1 MLRAGGCY
9 RERRPDTAQ
18 NAPHHTPSTASAAPV
33 LLQNKAPS
41 ASHSVHSV
49 IHMGAT
55 QMNTHKFAHWQLS
68 HPPAPNSNMGFSHLF
83 HLPSFPRLTP
93 TSTTPRSIHP
103 SFGPRS
109 APSSIFLFFPSFYST
124 VSFVPQKLAISSPG
138 RQIITGTPLKTQH
151 RPKTIS
157 PPHPGDSRSIDTPNQ
172 WSKSQPQDMNPSSP
186 PVASSPTPARSL
198 SVRATAS
205 TRISSSFSPPAN
217 LTLSQHP
224 NTSANTHTATATATH
239 KQASPSPKNK
249 ASSTSNVKTPPN
261 HSNSSQ
267 HQQHLHQQQ
276 KLQTSPS
283 SPSHPQP
290 RIVYGK
296 GAIARLPAEL
306 GFLCITSPI
315 IVSSPSRLALA
326 RRVQAL
332 IPNLNSHILDS
343 AVINVPDRVVDDAV
357 ERISG
362 RDAVISV
369 GGSSAVGLARAI
381 SIRKGIPHICIP
393 TTYSGFEVMPL
404 FEEDAAS
411 LAGNAGSIA
420 PARSNSS
427 KQSSS
432 KNSNGKRT
440 TGGSSSKHSGTR
452 TTTGSRA
459 SSKRSV
465 TIRDARSRIKPAVII
480 YDEEL
485 TALSSNRILAPTEEI
500 ILPINSVPRSRRFS
514 ADDAE
519 WSFLQLP

>member
-1 MLRAGGCY
+1 
-9 RERRPDTAQ
+9 
-18 NAPHHTPSTASAAPV
+18 
-33 LLQNKAPS
+33 
-41 ASHSVHSV
+41 
-49 IHMGAT
+49 
-55 QMNTHKFAHWQLS
+55 
-68 HPPAPNSNMGFSHLF
+68 MGFSHLF
-83 HLPSFPRLTP
+83 HLPTFPLSHSYHHSHHSHHSIPPSFNPPSAPHLLLPRLLSTFCSIKLFIRRKSA
-93 TSTTPRSIHP
+93 TSSLD
-103 SFGPRS
+103 G
-109 APSSIFLFFPSFYST
+109 
-124 VSFVPQKLAISSPG
+124 KSSPSHHG
-138 RQIITGTPLKTQH
+138 ELSTG
-151 RPKTIS
+151 PKTIS
-157 PPHPGDSRSIDTPNQ
+157 PPHPSDSRSIDTPNR

-186 PVASSPTPARSL
+186 PVASSPAPARSL

-217 LTLSQHP
+217 STSSQHAD
-224 NTSANTHTATATATH
+224 TSANTHNAAPTH
-239 KQASPSPKNK
+239 KQTSPSLKNNI
-249 ASSTSNVKTPPN
+249 SSASNVKTPPN

-276 KLQTSPS
+276 NQQKSPS

-306 GFLCITSPI
+306 GFLCIISPI

-411 LAGNAGSIA
+411 LAGNAGSTA
-420 PARSNSS
+420 PTRSNSS
-427 KQSSS
+427 KQSSG
-432 KNSNGKRT
+432 KNSNGKRNA
-440 TGGSSSKHSGTR
+440 GGSSGKHSSTR

-485 TALSSNRILAPTEEI
+485 TALSSKRIMAPTEEI